1 MFLPNRRPPRPA
13 RAGKRPR
20 LCRAAPC
27 FRPPAPVF
35 PAFLPANRPR
45 KVWNRPGSPA
55 ATQIWPHVGP
65 GCPPCPFPRLLQ
77 KPRRCRH
84 VAPLRPQRS
93 RLSPG
98 LRRLP
103 PFPGQPAHR
112 VPRRPPLRVCRVAP
126 VPPARAPGY
135 RPALRPDPRP
145 GTLSRFARRKSVP
158 REGGSNLW
166 ERYAGDRAPLS
177 REFSRNSGVGVSG
190 PKRKNQPSFSG
201 GCCYFREL

>member
-20 LCRAAPC
+20 LCRAAPR

-65 GCPPCPFPRLLQ
+65 GCPPCPFPRAQ
-77 KPRRCRH
+77 RKHRRCRH
-84 VAPLRPQRS
+84 VAPLRPQRP

-98 LRRLP
+98 AP
-103 PFPGQPAHR
+103 PFAARPGQT
-112 VPRRPPLRVCRVAP
+112 RPQSSAP
-126 VPPARAPGY
+126 STRAPGS
-135 RPALRPDPRP
+135 RPAPRPAPRP